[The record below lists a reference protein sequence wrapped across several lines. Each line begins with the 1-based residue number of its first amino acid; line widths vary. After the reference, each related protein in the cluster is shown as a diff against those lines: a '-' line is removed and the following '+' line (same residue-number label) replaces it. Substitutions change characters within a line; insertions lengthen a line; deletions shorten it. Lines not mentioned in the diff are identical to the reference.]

1 MSYNENT
8 DKVTWKC
15 YPTNVESFADVSYPN
30 VDNVLQARKSLYQDI
45 NRIDNLPN
53 LENVPDKVGPVDN
66 LKGPLNKEPVRSASN
81 TSLEPIIIITD
92 VEPGMIMP
100 GNLSFTLPNDITQN
114 SDLIYPDINKN
125 ESRDSPRSLHGDKI
139 LKSPYVTIME
149 TSQKNE
155 PLRMEIDSNSLK
167 VKEIAVKEAAVKQDN
182 LRIMS
187 QQEFHMAT
195 AVNENK
201 ESKETKEPVKITSIA
216 QVQQIRE
223 IPELSQKPQ
232 SVAPENYPESN
243 SLPVMHASKQKKGR
257 RNNKLMHKTLMY
269 VSIALVIYLIYVLLY
284 EK

>member
-15 YPTNVESFADVSYPN
+15 YPTNVESFADVSYPI

-66 LKGPLNKEPVRSASN
+66 LKGPVNKEPVRAIPN

-100 GNLSFTLPNDITQN
+100 GNLSFSLPNDVTQN
-114 SDLIYPDINKN
+114 SALIYPDTKKDG
-125 ESRDSPRSLHGDKI
+125 SRDSPRSLHGDSI

-149 TSQKNE
+149 TTQKNE
-155 PLRMEIDSNSLK
+155 PLRMEIDSNILK
-167 VKEIAVKEAAVKQDN
+167 VNEIVNKNDN
-182 LRIMS
+182 LKIMS

-195 AVNENK
+195 TTNVNENK
-201 ESKETKEPVKITSIA
+201 ESGKITSLE
-216 QVQQIRE
+216 QVKIQE
-223 IPELSQKPQ
+223 INQMPELNQKPKG
-232 SVAPENYPESN
+232 VAVENYPESN
-243 SLPVMHASKQKKGR
+243 SLPVMNARKHK
-257 RNNKLMHKTLMY
+257 NKLMHKTLMY
-269 VSIALVIYLIYVLLY
+269 VSIALVIYLIYVLFY